1 MNYPIN
7 DSELIY
13 DYKKHRYLLTQYY
26 IQSVLGV
33 NLESQIG
40 SNGGTTATVI
50 INTLLD
56 NISSEVYNYVY
67 AHNNTQTLQYII
79 AKSASAREVIKE
91 AMSKQALYVFYSG
104 DLGFSTIKEEKDLAL
119 NRYAKEIID
128 NQEIAE
134 TGTTLIYTGKYW
146 FKTPDYEEG
155 NY

>member
-1 MNYPIN
+1 MDYPIN
-7 DSELIY
+7 DRELIY

-26 IQSVLGV
+26 VQSVLGV

-40 SNGGTTATVI
+40 TNGGVSATVI

-79 AKSASAREVIKE
+79 AKCPSARDIIKE

-104 DLGFSTIKEEKDLAL
+104 DLGFSTIKDEKDLAL

-128 NQEIAE
+128 NQEVAE
-134 TGTTLIYTGKYW
+134 TGTSLIFTGKYR
-146 FKTPDYEEG
+146 FATPNYQEG